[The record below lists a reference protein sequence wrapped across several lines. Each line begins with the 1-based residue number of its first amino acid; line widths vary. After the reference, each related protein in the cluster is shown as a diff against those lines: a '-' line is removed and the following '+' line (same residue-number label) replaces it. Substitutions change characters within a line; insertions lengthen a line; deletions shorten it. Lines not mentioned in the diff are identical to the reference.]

1 MQAQDQLSTF
11 GRFYRRSG
19 LRNAVQRRRD
29 AMFYHMAR
37 AALAAPRSMSL
48 PAALEL
54 ADRLGNLMYSAV
66 PSLRRL
72 ALQHV
77 AIAFGDTLSAAARE
91 EIARGAYR
99 SAARCFVEVAKVET
113 IRPRFEEYASV
124 DGWEY
129 IEEAKALNRG
139 GIVVTG
145 HIGNWELLA
154 AYFTRKGLPIAAVAR
169 RINDPRLNQL
179 LVDFRTSNGL
189 EVILRNSPTSSAQI
203 RRVLKQRRAFALQID
218 QDIRVQS
225 VTVPFFGRP
234 ARTPAAPAILAVRR
248 DIPIVVACAQRRP
261 EGGHHFIVKPPIYP
275 PKTGDKLHDII
286 EMTRRSSLMLEDHIR
301 ANPTEWNW
309 WHRRWRRPPVPNY
322 DLDGGS
328 SPPGS
333 AYDQ

>member
-1 MQAQDQLSTF
+1 MQAQELSTL
-11 GRFYRRSG
+11 GRLYKHSR
-19 LRNAVQRRRD
+19 LRHVIRRRRD
-29 AMFYHMAR
+29 ALFYHMAR
-37 AALAAPRSMSL
+37 AALLAPRSMSL
-48 PAALEL
+48 PAALQL
-54 ADRLGNLMYSAV
+54 ADRAGNVLYSAV

-72 ALQHV
+72 AQQHLSV
-77 AIAFGDTLSAAARE
+77 AFGDTLSAAERE
-91 EIARGAYR
+91 QIARGAYR
-99 SAARCFVEVAKVET
+99 SAARCFVEAAKVED

-129 IEEAKALNRG
+129 IEEAKSLNRG

-169 RINDPRLNQL
+169 RIPDPRLNQL

-189 EVILRNSPTSSAQI
+189 EVILRNSPTSSSQI
-203 RRVLKQRRAFALQID
+203 RRILRQRGAFALQID

-234 ARTPAAPAILAVRR
+234 ARTPAAPAILALRR

-261 EGGHHFIVKPPIYP
+261 EGGHHFTVKPPIYP
-275 PKTGDKLHDII
+275 PNTGDKLHDII
-286 EMTRRSSLMLEDHIR
+286 EMTRQSSLILEDHIR

-309 WHRRWRRPPVPNY
+309 WHRRWRRPPVHNY
-322 DLDGGS
+322 DLD
-328 SPPGS
+328 
-333 AYDQ
+333 A